1 MSFCTTQVTCRNHFL
16 AVMNGTLW
24 NESRR
29 KVKVLYTIGEGN
41 IKIKDF
47 EKSNEKEQPV
57 KVYDDRLPGISFLH
71 IKGSVQD
78 KVNTVFEAVPGSGV
92 ILSVQAVMENT
103 RFEFETATS
112 FNINFAPIL
121 ESIQLMSTDVN
132 FGYNYE
138 SPGVLNRIDIYIP
151 SEKLKTLLPEK
162 VLMQLRK
169 KQMLDLSVATN
180 KFLSSLNEFLNILI
194 KELEKP
200 ASESLHVYFEN
211 FLQSVT
217 S

>member
-1 MSFCTTQVTCRNHFL
+1 L
-16 AVMNGTLW
+16 
-24 NESRR
+24 
-29 KVKVLYTIGEGN
+29 KVLYTIDKGK
-41 IKIKDF
+41 IKISEF
-47 EKSNEKEQPV
+47 EKSEAKEQPV
-57 KVYDDRLPGISFLH
+57 KIYDDRLPGISFLH

-78 KVNTVFEAVPGSGV
+78 KISTIFEAVPGSGA
-92 ILSVQAVMENT
+92 ILSVQAVMDNN
-103 RFEFETATS
+103 RFEFESVAS
-112 FNINFAPIL
+112 ININFAPIL

-151 SEKLKTLLPEK
+151 AEKLKALLPEK
-162 VLMQLRK
+162 TLMLLRK
-169 KQMLDLSVATN
+169 RQMLDLSVATN
-180 KFLSSLNEFLNILI
+180 KFLSSLNEFLNMLI

>member
-1 MSFCTTQVTCRNHFL
+1 MSFCTTQLTCSNHFFT
-16 AVMNGTLW
+16 VSSGTLW
-24 NESRR
+24 FESEQKL
-29 KVKVLYTIGEGN
+29 KVSYTIDKGR
-41 IKIKDF
+41 IKINDL
-47 EKSNEKEQPV
+47 EKSDEKEQPV
-57 KVYDDRLPGISFLH
+57 KIYDDRLPGISFLH
-71 IKGSVQD
+71 IKGSVQSNI
-78 KVNTVFEAVPGSGV
+78 NTVFEAAPGNGI
-92 ILSVQAVMENT
+92 ILSAQALMENS
-103 RFEFETATS
+103 RFEFESATS

-151 SEKLKTLLPEK
+151 AEKLATLLPGK
-162 VLMQLRK
+162 LLTQLNK
-169 KQMLDLSVATN
+169 QQMLDLSTATN
-180 KFLSSLNEFLNILI
+180 KFLSSLNDFLNILI

>member
-1 MSFCTTQVTCRNHFL
+1 MELCAFKAN
-16 AVMNGTLW
+16 
-24 NESRR
+24 R
-29 KVKVLYTIGEGN
+29 KVKVFYTIDKGK
-41 IKIKDF
+41 IKISKF
-47 EKSNEKEQPV
+47 EKSEGREQLL

-71 IKGSVQD
+71 IKGTVED
-78 KVNTVFEAVPGSGV
+78 KVKTIFEAVPESGV
-92 ILSVQAVMENT
+92 ILSAQVVVDNN
-103 RFEFETATS
+103 RFEFESTTNI
-112 FNINFAPIL
+112 NINFAPIL
-121 ESIQLMSTDVN
+121 ESIQLMSTDVC

-138 SPGVLNRIDIYIP
+138 SPGILNRIDIYIP
-151 SEKLKTLLPEK
+151 VEKMKTLLPEK
-162 VLMQLRK
+162 VLVQLHKR
-169 KQMLDLSVATN
+169 QMIDLSVATY